1 MKEYLRQ
8 LTNEQP
14 NILLKRSVTREYLQA
29 RILQSLQDERAFL
42 DIAFLGGTSLRFL
55 FYLPRYSEDL
65 DFSVLPSKK
74 IVFKRLLNKI
84 RIDMEREGYQIK
96 IKESNERA
104 VIGAFIKFQSLLY
117 NLDLSQHR
125 DEVLSIK
132 LEIDTNPP
140 KGEVTTTTV
149 IKKYIMLNLLHY
161 DRASLFAGKIH
172 AILSRNYTKGRDI
185 FDLIWMLANPSW
197 PLPNFI
203 MLNNALAQTGRRH
216 EKINNNN
223 WKKILIGHISKIN
236 WKRVIADVSP
246 FLEREADK
254 KFLTYDNCI
263 RLIKEFNSRPASR
276 KL

>member
-14 NILLKRSVTREYLQA
+14 NILLKRSVAREYLQA
-29 RILQSLQDERAFL
+29 RILQSLQEEGAFL
-42 DIAFLGGTSLRFL
+42 NVAFLGGTSLRFL
-55 FYLPRYSEDL
+55 YYLPRYSEDL
-65 DFSVLPSKK
+65 DFSVLPPKK
-74 IVFKRLLNKI
+74 IDFKRLLNKTT
-84 RIDMEREGYQIK
+84 IDLEREGYQIK
-96 IKESNERA
+96 IKESNKKA
-104 VIGAFIKFQSLLY
+104 VIGAFVKFQSLLY
-117 NLDLSQHR
+117 DLGLSQHK

-149 IKKYIMLNLLHY
+149 VKKYIMLNLLHY
-161 DRASLFAGKIH
+161 DRASLFAGKVH
-172 AILSRNYTKGRDI
+172 AILSRNYTKGRDL

-203 MLNNALAQTGRRH
+203 MLNNALAQTGWRY
-216 EKINNNN
+216 EEINNSN

-236 WKRVIADVSP
+236 WERVIADVSP

-254 KFLTYDNCI
+254 KFITYNNCTSLIEGFNPQPAI
-263 RLIKEFNSRPASR
+263 R
-276 KL
+276 

>member
-14 NILLKRSVTREYLQA
+14 NILLKRSVAREYLQT
-29 RILQSLQDERAFL
+29 RILQSLQEEGAFL
-42 DIAFLGGTSLRFL
+42 NIAFLGGTSLRFL
-55 FYLPRYSEDL
+55 YYLPRYSEDL

-74 IVFKRLLNKI
+74 IDFKRLLNKI
-84 RIDMEREGYQIK
+84 TIDLEREGYQIK
-96 IKESNERA
+96 IKESNKKT

-117 NLDLSQHR
+117 DLDLSQHK

-149 IKKYIMLNLLHY
+149 VKKYIMLNLLHY
-161 DRASLFAGKIH
+161 DRTSLFAGKMH
-172 AILSRNYTKGRDI
+172 AILSRNYTKGRDL

-203 MLNNALAQTGRRH
+203 MLNNALAQTGWRY
-216 EKINNNN
+216 EEINNSN
-223 WKKILIGHISKIN
+223 WKKMLIGHISKIN

-254 KFLTYDNCI
+254 KFITYDNCTSLI
-263 RLIKEFNSRPASR
+263 EGFNPRLTS
-276 KL
+276 

>member
-1 MKEYLRQ
+1 MKEYLKQ

-14 NILLKRSVTREYLQA
+14 NILLKRSVACEYLQA
-29 RILQSLQDERAFL
+29 RILQSLQEEGAFL
-42 DIAFLGGTSLRFL
+42 NIAFLGGTSLRFL
-55 FYLPRYSEDL
+55 YYLPRYSEDL

-74 IVFKRLLNKI
+74 IGFKKLLNKI
-84 RIDMEREGYQIK
+84 TIDLEREGYQIK
-96 IKESNERA
+96 IKESNKKA

-117 NLDLSQHR
+117 DLDLSQHK

-140 KGEVTTTTV
+140 KGEITTTTIV
-149 IKKYIMLNLLHY
+149 KKYIMLNLLHY
-161 DRASLFAGKIH
+161 DRASLFAGKMH
-172 AILSRNYTKGRDI
+172 AILSRNYTKGSDL

-203 MLNNALAQTGRRH
+203 MLNNALAQTGWRY
-216 EKINNNN
+216 EEINNSN

-254 KFLTYDNCI
+254 KFITYDNCTSLVEGFNP
-263 RLIKEFNSRPASR
+263 RLTSW

>member
-14 NILLKRSVTREYLQA
+14 NILLKRSVAREYLQT
-29 RILQSLQDERAFL
+29 RILQSLQEEGAFL
-42 DIAFLGGTSLRFL
+42 NIAFLGGTSLRFL
-55 FYLPRYSEDL
+55 YYLPRYSEDL

-74 IVFKRLLNKI
+74 IDFKRLLNKI
-84 RIDMEREGYQIK
+84 TIDLEREGYQIK
-96 IKESNERA
+96 IKESNKKT
-104 VIGAFIKFQSLLY
+104 VTGAFIKFQSLLY
-117 NLDLSQHR
+117 DLDLSQHK

-149 IKKYIMLNLLHY
+149 VKKYIMLNLLHY
-161 DRASLFAGKIH
+161 DRASLFAGKMH
-172 AILSRNYTKGRDI
+172 AILSRNYTKGRDL

-203 MLNNALAQTGRRH
+203 MLNNALAQTGWRY
-216 EKINNNN
+216 EEINNSN

-254 KFLTYDNCI
+254 KFITYDNCTSLI
-263 RLIKEFNSRPASR
+263 EGFNPRLTS
-276 KL
+276 

>member
-14 NILLKRSVTREYLQA
+14 NILLKRSVAREYLQT
-29 RILQSLQDERAFL
+29 RILQSLQEEGAFL
-42 DIAFLGGTSLRFL
+42 NIAFLGGTSLRFL
-55 FYLPRYSEDL
+55 YYLPRYSEDL

-74 IVFKRLLNKI
+74 IDFKRLLNKI
-84 RIDMEREGYQIK
+84 TIDLEREGYQIK
-96 IKESNERA
+96 IKESNKKT

-117 NLDLSQHR
+117 DLDLSQHK

-149 IKKYIMLNLLHY
+149 VKKYIMLNLLHY
-161 DRASLFAGKIH
+161 DRASLFAGKMH
-172 AILSRNYTKGRDI
+172 AILSRNYTKGRDL

-203 MLNNALAQTGRRH
+203 MLNNALAHTGWRY
-216 EKINNNN
+216 EEINNSN

-254 KFLTYDNCI
+254 KFITYDNCTSLI
-263 RLIKEFNSRPASR
+263 EGFNPRLTS
-276 KL
+276 